1 MNELLQP
8 LIDWV
13 AQNTFWAGL
22 VVFAVS
28 FSESMAIV
36 GLLIPGVAM
45 MFAAGALITTG
56 ALDFWPT
63 FGWAVAGAVAGDGL
77 SFWAGN
83 RFKDRLRAAWPF
95 SRHPEM
101 LTRGEDFFRR
111 YGGKSVALGR
121 FFGPVRAVIPLVAG
135 MMGMPPLRFVV
146 ANVAS
151 ALVWAPAYLLPG
163 MVLGASL
170 QLASEVA
177 GRLVLLIVLLAAL
190 FWLLFTLTRRAVAAL
205 QVHAA
210 RTVRAA
216 LSVGRLHPLLD
227 QITHALGDPQ
237 HPEAR
242 GLALFALLLLS
253 TVAGLALLVSLAVQD
268 GLMAMI
274 DRPVLDLLQSL
285 RTPWTDR
292 LFIALAGLGSL
303 DVGVALA
310 LVVALYLWLEGH
322 HRTMRHWLAAA
333 AFALL
338 VPPVLHHL
346 LQLPRPPTAPA
357 LLGPYGFPSAD
368 VLRAT
373 VLLGFLAIVVARP
386 LPPIHRWIPYATAT
400 LCVGAVAFAE
410 LYLGAHWLSDATGS
424 LILGVAW
431 LSALGLAYHRHARVE
446 LHWLRLSV
454 VSVAT
459 LVLLVGVRT
468 PTTLEREVAHYA
480 PPKPVETMASTA
492 WWTDGWRS
500 LPARRDDLRRLHGHP
515 LTLQYAG
522 ALPDL
527 EARLAT
533 QGWTRVSTAS
543 PSEWL
548 RLLATDLPLAQLPVL
563 PQIHDG
569 QQEAMVITRPGPDDR
584 RWVLRLWPGR
594 VTLAPGEVPLWTG
607 NVALQERRAIWG
619 MAVVP
624 ATDGGFAEGLALL
637 EDALPPESRRQA
649 DRERPLLLVRLP

>member
-1 MNELLQP
+1 MNDLLQP
-8 LIDWV
+8 VIDWV
-13 AQNTFWAGL
+13 AQNPFWAGV

-63 FGWAVAGAVAGDGL
+63 FAWAVAGAVTGDGL
-77 SFWAGN
+77 SFWLGH
-83 RFKDRLRAAWPF
+83 RFKDRLRSVWPF

-101 LTRGEDFFRR
+101 LTRGEAFFRR
-111 YGGKSVALGR
+111 YGGKSVAFGR

-190 FWLLFTLTRRAVAAL
+190 FWLSFTLTRRAVAVL
-205 QVHAA
+205 QIHAA

-216 LSVGRLHPLLD
+216 LSVGRLHPVLD
-227 QITHALGDPQ
+227 QITHALGDPR

-253 TVAGLALLVSLAVQD
+253 TVAGLALLASLALQD
-268 GLMAMI
+268 GLMAMV

-303 DVGVALA
+303 GVGIALA
-310 LVVALYLWLEGH
+310 LVVAAYLWLEGH

-333 AFALL
+333 AFAFV
-338 VPPVLHHL
+338 VPPLLHQL

-357 LLGPYGFPSAD
+357 ILGPHGFPSAE

-386 LPPIHRWIPYATAT
+386 LPAAHRWIPYTAAT

-410 LYLGAHWLSDATGS
+410 LYLGTHWLSDVTGS
-424 LILGVAW
+424 LILAVAW

-454 VSVAT
+454 VSAAA
-459 LVLLVGVRT
+459 LALLVGIRT
-468 PTTLEREVAHYA
+468 PVALEQQAEHYA
-480 PPKPVETMASTA
+480 PTKPVVTMAAST
-492 WWTDGWRS
+492 WWADAWRS
-500 LPARRDDLRRLHGHP
+500 LPAQRDDLRRLHGHP

-522 ALPDL
+522 VLGDL
-527 EARLAT
+527 EARLAG
-533 QGWTRVSTAS
+533 QGWSRVPTAG
-543 PSEWL
+543 PREWL
-548 RLLATDLPLAQLPVL
+548 RLLATDLPLAELPVL
-563 PQIHDG
+563 PQMHDG
-569 QQEAMVITRPGPDDR
+569 QQEAMVMTRPGPDER

-594 VTLAPGEVPLWTG
+594 VLLAPGDTPLWVG

-624 ATDGGFAEGLALL
+624 ATDGGFEPGLGLL
-637 EDALPPESRRQA
+637 RDALPAESRRQPDA
-649 DRERPLLLVRLP
+649 ARPLFLVRLP

>member
-13 AQNTFWAGL
+13 AQNTVWAGL

-28 FSESMAIV
+28 FSESMALV

-63 FGWAVAGAVAGDGL
+63 FAWAVAGAVTGDGL
-77 SFWAGN
+77 SFWLGR
-83 RFKDRLRAAWPF
+83 RFKGGLRAAWPF
-95 SRHPEM
+95 TRHPEM

-111 YGGKSVALGR
+111 YGGKSVAFGR

-135 MMGMPPLRFVV
+135 MMGMPPLRFLV

-190 FWLLFTLTRRAVAAL
+190 FWLLFTLTRRAVAAM

-216 LSVGRLHPLLD
+216 LSVGRLHPILD

-253 TVAGLALLVSLAVQD
+253 TVAGLALLASLAMQD
-268 GLMAMI
+268 GLMAVV
-274 DRPVLDLLQSL
+274 DRPVVDLLQSL

-292 LFIALAGLGSL
+292 LFVALTGLGSL

-310 LVVALYLWLEGH
+310 LVVALHLWLEGH

-333 AFALL
+333 GFALL
-338 VPPVLHHL
+338 VPPLLHQL
-346 LQLPRPPTAPA
+346 LQLPRPPTAPSI
-357 LLGPYGFPSAD
+357 LGPYGFPSAD

-386 LPPIHRWIPYATAT
+386 LPAAHRWIPYAAAT

-410 LYLGAHWLSDATGS
+410 LYLGAHWLSDVTGS
-424 LILGVAW
+424 VILGVAW

-454 VSVAT
+454 VSTAVLALVLGLRTPAT
-459 LVLLVGVRT
+459 L
-468 PTTLEREVAHYA
+468 ESQVAHYA
-480 PPKPVETMASTA
+480 PPRPSEEMASTA
-492 WWTDGWRS
+492 WWADGWRS

-522 ALPDL
+522 ALEDL
-527 EARLAT
+527 EARLAA
-533 QGWTRVSTAS
+533 QGWSRVAAAG
-543 PSEWL
+543 PREWL
-548 RLLATDLPLAQLPVL
+548 RLLATDLPLGELPVL

-569 QQEAMVITRPGPDDR
+569 QQEAMVMTRPGPDGR
-584 RWVLRLWPGR
+584 RWVLRLWPAR
-594 VTLAPGEVPLWTG
+594 VTLVPGDVPIWVG
-607 NVALQERRAIWG
+607 NVALQERRTIWG

-624 ATDGGFAEGLALL
+624 ATDGGFAEGPALV
-637 EDALPPESRRQA
+637 EAALPAGSRRQA
-649 DRERPLLLVRLP
+649 DAARPVLLLRLP

>member
-1 MNELLQP
+1 MNVLLQP
-8 LIDWV
+8 VIAWV

-22 VVFAVS
+22 AVFAVS

-45 MFAAGALITTG
+45 MFTAGALITTG
-56 ALDFWPT
+56 ALEFWPT

-77 SFWAGN
+77 SFWLGH
-83 RFKDRLRAAWPF
+83 RFKDRLRSVWPF

-101 LTRGEDFFRR
+101 LTRGEAFFRR
-111 YGGKSVALGR
+111 YGGKSVAFGR

-135 MMGMPPLRFVV
+135 MMGMPPLRFLV

-190 FWLLFTLTRRAVAAL
+190 FWVLFTLTRRAVAML

-210 RTVRAA
+210 RTVRAT
-216 LSVGRLHPLLD
+216 LSVGRLHPILD

-242 GLALFALLLLS
+242 GLALFALLLLA
-253 TVAGLALLVSLAVQD
+253 TVAGLALLASLGLQD
-268 GLMAMI
+268 GLMAMV

-292 LFIALAGLGSL
+292 LFVALAGLGSL
-303 DVGVALA
+303 DVGLALA
-310 LVVALYLWLEGH
+310 LVVALHLWLEGH

-333 AFALL
+333 AFALV
-338 VPPVLHHL
+338 VPPLLHHL

-357 LLGPYGFPSAD
+357 MLGPYGFPSAD

-386 LPPIHRWIPYATAT
+386 LPASHRWLPYAAAT
-400 LCVGAVAFAE
+400 LCVGTVAFAE
-410 LYLGAHWLSDATGS
+410 LYLGAHWLSDVTGS

-446 LHWLRLSV
+446 LHWLRLSA
-454 VSVAT
+454 VSVAALA
-459 LVLLVGVRT
+459 LVMAVRT
-468 PTTLEREVAHYA
+468 PTALERESAHYA
-480 PPKPVETMASTA
+480 PPRPVATMEERA
-492 WWTDGWRS
+492 WRTGGWES

-522 ALPDL
+522 VLEDL
-527 EARLAT
+527 EARLAAD
-533 QGWTRVSTAS
+533 GWRRVATAG
-543 PSEWL
+543 PRDWL
-548 RLLATDLPLAQLPVL
+548 RLLATDLPLAELPVL
-563 PQIHDG
+563 PQVHDG
-569 QQEAMVITRPGPDDR
+569 QQEAMVLTRPGPDDR
-584 RWVLRLWPGR
+584 RWVLRLWPAR
-594 VTLAPGEVPLWTG
+594 VTLAPGDAPLWIG
-607 NVALQERRAIWG
+607 NVALQERRPIWG

-624 ATDGGFAEGLALL
+624 ATDGGFEAGLALL
-637 EDALPPESRRQA
+637 RDALPPGKREEPA
-649 DRERPLLLVRLP
+649 AERPLLLVRLP